1 MNTKKIYS
9 SLFVMIITT
18 LVLYSC
24 KKEIADPEMF
34 TQSEYETALSFL
46 ENANP
51 PKIPYE
57 GCILAMREYEY
68 QNQEITDSAQR
79 FTGMLNYLDTRLNEL
94 FPDIVY
100 PGFMDEM
107 QQLYENF
114 KLVRSFEISPDS
126 MYDTYSN
133 PTVLEGYQSF
143 ETLYSEMRIAE
154 IDEENPDDIHYT
166 NYLRGLDSLS
176 QRTYSNRVSLQEL
189 TDYATTYSQQSSGS
203 GKTLLS
209 PWTSYLTLVNPINW
223 VRGISGLIFHKK
235 IDSLVLKF
243 AEQPDFFGSHINQS
257 PSNAFKHSLTAML
270 YRNYFG
276 AAAADFAMWK
286 HEYTGGNE
294 CRDMHMDLHNN
305 DMGGF
310 YKYYA
315 FRKPLTTLWWKN
327 KKFAERVRDYI
338 QDENNG
344 VLVNG
349 AFLGDD
355 WSARIDTKGS
365 KDCEDCKEDR
375 KKKRYGIT
383 KKKYIYLKP

>member
-243 AEQPDFFGSHINQS
+243 AEQPDFLAVI
-257 PSNAFKHSLTAML
+257 
-270 YRNYFG
+270 
-276 AAAADFAMWK
+276 
-286 HEYTGGNE
+286 
-294 CRDMHMDLHNN
+294 
-305 DMGGF
+305 
-310 YKYYA
+310 
-315 FRKPLTTLWWKN
+315 
-327 KKFAERVRDYI
+327 
-338 QDENNG
+338 
-344 VLVNG
+344 
-349 AFLGDD
+349 
-355 WSARIDTKGS
+355 
-365 KDCEDCKEDR
+365 
-375 KKKRYGIT
+375 
-383 KKKYIYLKP
+383 